1 MFLGRFNHQIDEK
14 GRIRIPTKFKEQ
26 LGDEPYITS
35 GSNGCLLVY
44 SQKDFCDKF
53 LSKLDNLALED
64 VEELQLARIFAS
76 NAIEG
81 KEDKQGRILLQPHLI
96 AHAGIVKNL
105 ITIGVVDH
113 VEIWSEEGWNAY
125 NNAEGSSLDSVIAR
139 LAAKKKKESG
149 V

>member
-14 GRIRIPTKFKEQ
+14 GRVRIPTKFKEQ
-26 LGDEPYITS
+26 LGDEPFITS

-44 SQKDFCDKF
+44 SQQDFYNKF
-53 LSKLDNLALED
+53 LSKLTDLAIED

-81 KEDKQGRILLQPHLI
+81 KEDKQGRILLPQHLI
-96 AHAGIVKNL
+96 DHAGITKNL

-113 VEIWSEEGWNAY
+113 VEIWSEETWTAY
-125 NNAEGSSLDSVIAR
+125 NQADGSSLDSVIAR
-139 LAAKKKKESG
+139 LAAKKKKES
-149 V
+149 